1 MTAADRDP
9 ARRELVLAIG
19 AALACATVLLVVSG
33 QTWLSLSLTRVPP
46 EPPIADDLSGTESL
60 AALIPCAVVIGAAG
74 LALIATRR
82 LGRMFVGGAVILA
95 GALAVVAVAVFL
107 LGGAS
112 VTATSWAQ
120 DRAPLSES
128 VSPDYAVSVVPA
140 VVVLVAGLAATGV
153 GGLIVARG
161 RRWPVMGARYER
173 PGQEADSVGS
183 APEPAASDP
192 PEPSGRGSMWAA
204 LDRGEDPTDGPVEPR

>member
-1 MTAADRDP
+1 MTAAERNP
-9 ARRELVLAIG
+9 ARRELAIAIG

-46 EPPIADDLSGTESL
+46 EPPIADDLSGTETL

-82 LGRMFVGGAVILA
+82 FGRVFVGCAVILA
-95 GALAVVAVAVFL
+95 GALVVVAVAVFL

-173 PGQEADSVGS
+173 PGQGADPVSS
-183 APEPAASDP
+183 TPEPAASDP